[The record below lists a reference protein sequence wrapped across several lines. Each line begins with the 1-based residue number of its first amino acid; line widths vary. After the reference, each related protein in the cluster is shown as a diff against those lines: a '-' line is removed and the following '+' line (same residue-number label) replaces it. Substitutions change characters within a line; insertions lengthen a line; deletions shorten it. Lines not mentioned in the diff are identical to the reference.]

1 MTQLALSISKFMSVF
16 LCLCG
21 ATPSLTTSLA
31 LIKSFAV
38 HAFTVHR
45 YHDSPDLFMT

>member
-1 MTQLALSISKFMSVF
+1 MTQLALSISKFLSDTVF

-31 LIKSFAV
+31 LIKTFAV
-38 HAFTVHR
+38 HVFTVHR
-45 YHDSPDLFMT
+45 